1 MVWWYVNYWAVF
13 ALNWFVLP
21 FLIEYLA
28 AADFT
33 FKERVMR
40 SIRNNI
46 PMLVVYLVL
55 FVVVIIILAV
65 T

>member
-1 MVWWYVNYWAVF
+1 M
-13 ALNWFVLP
+13 
-21 FLIEYLA
+21 EYLS

-33 FKERVMR
+33 FKERLMR

-55 FVVVIIILAV
+55 FIVVVIILAV
-65 T
+65 TPTGREALRK